1 MGGLVAIGVDTHRD
15 VHVAV
20 ALDRFGGGLG
30 SLEISADAAGYA
42 RLWEWAAELE
52 GAALFA
58 VEGTG
63 SYGAGL
69 AAFLVAAG
77 AEVFECERPRRRD
90 RGRGKSDLI
99 DASQAALRLLAG
111 EPLARPRGGGVR
123 DDLRLLL
130 VQRQGAVTARTTAL
144 NQLHGITVTLPE
156 SLRSRLRDLRG
167 RRLAEA
173 ALRLRG
179 RQGESED
186 MLAVLH
192 GIGRRTLQ
200 LSSEIEDVD
209 RRLEQITSELVPD
222 LLAECG
228 VGPVTAAQLV
238 VSSGDP
244 RRMRSEASFAA
255 LAGTSP
261 VEASSGLT
269 KRHRLN
275 RGGDRQLN
283 RALHVIALSRIRH
296 HQPTA
301 AYYTRLRNNG
311 KTPREARRC
320 VKRQLAR
327 YFHQRLKQNTQ
338 LTLTP

>member
-15 VHVAV
+15 AHVAV
-20 ALDRFGGGLG
+20 ALDRFGGRLG
-30 SLEISADAAGYA
+30 DLEVTADAAGYA
-42 RLWEWAAELE
+42 RLWQWASDLE
-52 GAALFA
+52 GGAVFA

-69 AAFLVAAG
+69 AAFLTAAG

-90 RGRGKSDLI
+90 RRGKGKSDLI
-99 DASQAALRLLAG
+99 DAAEAAKRLLAG
-111 EPLARPRGGGVR
+111 EPLARPRGAGVR
-123 DDLRLLL
+123 SDLRLLL
-130 VQRQGAVTARTTAL
+130 LQRQGAVAARTAAL

-156 SLRSRLRDLRG
+156 SLRSRLRDLSG
-167 RRLAEA
+167 ARLAKTA
-173 ALRLRG
+173 TRLRARHG
-179 RQGESED
+179 DSAD

-192 GIGRRTLQ
+192 GIGRRVHQ
-200 LSSEIEDVD
+200 LSREIGAIDQ
-209 RRLEQITSELVPD
+209 RLEQITAELTPE

-228 VGPVTAAQLV
+228 VGPIAAAQLI
-238 VSSGDP
+238 VSSGN
-244 RRMRSEASFAA
+244 RSRMRSEASFAA

-283 RALHVIALSRIRH
+283 RALHVIALSRIRRH
-296 HQPTA
+296 EQTA
-301 AYYTRLRNNG
+301 AYYARLLAAG

-320 VKRQLAR
+320 IKRTLAR
-327 YFHQRLKQNTQ
+327 RYYHLLRANPH
-338 LTLTP
+338 LTP